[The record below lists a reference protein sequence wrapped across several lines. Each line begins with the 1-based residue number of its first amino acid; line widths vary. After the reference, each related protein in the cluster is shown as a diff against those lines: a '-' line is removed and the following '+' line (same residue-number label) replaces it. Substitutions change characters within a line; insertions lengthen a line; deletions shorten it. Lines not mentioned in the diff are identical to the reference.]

1 MRLGGAR
8 WRAVGHVWMSRG
20 SAKTARVSVQAGL
33 LPDRYADPR
42 LIGHGGMGRIY
53 LAEDRELGRKV
64 AIKVL
69 DDRFASDE
77 QLRERFKREALTA
90 ARLSGH
96 PHVVTIF
103 DVGEWQGRPF
113 IVMEYLPGG
122 TLGERSHRQPVA
134 PDAALGWLS
143 QAAQAL
149 DDAHG
154 LEVVHRDVKPANL
167 LFDERDDLAV
177 ADFGIARIADGT
189 ESGMTA
195 TGTVLGTAGYLAP
208 EQALGQPAGPAS
220 DIYSLGVVG
229 YELLTGGR
237 PFERGSDT
245 AEAAA
250 HINEPV
256 PPASERRVGLPP
268 AVDRVFERALAK
280 DPGARYPSAAA
291 FVTALDDALAGRE
304 ATTRLLPAAAP
315 PPPTV
320 RRPPPPRRSGG
331 RPPWMVPLLLAL
343 LVLALA
349 AGVLA
354 AVLTS
359 QDDGGTST
367 QAARHP
373 VTVTAEQTVGTTVVT
388 TVVTT
393 TAPAVPAPI
402 SLQEAVQLTDQA
414 TELLGQEQWD
424 EALSTQR
431 RGLKP
436 LEGTYTDEF
445 RYEAYAAY
453 NMGKSLAELGRCE
466 QALRYLDRSE
476 ELQGHRHEIDEAR
489 KTCEEG

>member
-1 MRLGGAR
+1 
-8 WRAVGHVWMSRG
+8 
-20 SAKTARVSVQAGL
+20 
-33 LPDRYADPR
+33 
-42 LIGHGGMGRIY
+42 MGRIY

-69 DDRFASDE
+69 DDRFANDE
-77 QLRERFKREALTA
+77 RLRERFKREALMA
-90 ARLSGH
+90 ARLSSH

-122 TLGERSHRQPVA
+122 TLGERTRKQPVA
-134 PDAALGWLS
+134 PDAALAWLG
-143 QAAQAL
+143 QAAEAL
-149 DDAHG
+149 DSAHG
-154 LEVVHRDVKPANL
+154 VGIVHRDVKPPNL

-177 ADFGIARIADGT
+177 ADFGIARIADDSD
-189 ESGMTA
+189 SGMTA

-220 DIYSLGVVG
+220 DLYSLGAVG
-229 YELLTGGR
+229 YELLTGQR
-237 PFERGSDT
+237 PFQRASDT

-256 PPASERRVGLPP
+256 PSVSERRPELPP

-291 FVTALDDALAGRE
+291 FVGALTDAVSDRE
-304 ATTRLLPAAAP
+304 PTTRVLPAGA

-320 RRPPPPRRSGG
+320 RRAPPPQRRK
-331 RPPWMVPLLLAL
+331 RPPWIVPLVLAG

-354 AVLTS
+354 AVVSS
-359 QDDGGTST
+359 QDDGTTST
-367 QAARHP
+367 QPKAKRKP
-373 VTVTAEQTVGTTVVT
+373 VTVTAEQTLGTTVVT
-388 TVVTT
+388 MVVTT
-393 TAPAVPAPI
+393 TTSAPAAPV
-402 SLQEAVQLTDQA
+402 SLEEAVQLTDEA
-414 TELLGQEQWD
+414 TGLLREGQWD
-424 EALSTQR
+424 DALKTQR
-431 RGLKP
+431 RALKP
-436 LEGTYTDEF
+436 LEGTYRDDF

-453 NMGKSLAELGRCE
+453 NMGKALAELGRCE

-476 ELQGHRHEIDEAR
+476 ELQGHRKEIDEAR
-489 KTCEEG
+489 KRCGSGD